1 MNSQNTPVHI
11 RLWHRD
17 FWLMAIANLLLTMSV
32 YMLIPTMPR
41 WFIDVQNF
49 SPLETGLSMAA
60 FGFGLFAFGS
70 FVSFLV
76 QRYRRHH
83 VCMWSV
89 VAMAA
94 LLFSLYYFD
103 SHVCQFVEIP
113 MVLLHRFFL
122 GATFGLA
129 QMVLTS
135 TLIIDTCESYQRTEA
150 NHSAAWFGR
159 FGLSLGPLA
168 GLLIDRFMGFDAV
181 LLAAAGVL
189 AVSVVLIMMVNFPFR
204 APADDV
210 PTTSLDRFFLTQGFP
225 LYVNLQLVSL
235 AIGILLSAVFSDLF
249 FAMMMV
255 GFLLAIMAQRIVFR
269 DAELKSEVVTGLILI
284 AVALLMMMTRTQ
296 QVVHYAAPMFV
307 GIGTGLIAS
316 RFLLYFIKL
325 SRHCQRGTSQSTFM
339 LGWES
344 GLAWGL
350 GIGLALS
357 YGRPQ
362 LALMM
367 SLGCVVIAL
376 LMYHFVHDWFTRHK
390 NR

>member
-1 MNSQNTPVHI
+1 
-11 RLWHRD
+11 
-17 FWLMAIANLLLTMSV
+17 
-32 YMLIPTMPR
+32 ML
-41 WFIDVQNF
+41 
-49 SPLETGLSMAA
+49 
-60 FGFGLFAFGS
+60 
-70 FVSFLV
+70 
-76 QRYRRHH
+76 
-83 VCMWSV
+83 
-89 VAMAA
+89 
-94 LLFSLYYFD
+94 
-103 SHVCQFVEIP
+103 
-113 MVLLHRFFL
+113 LLHRFFL

-168 GLLIDRFMGFDAV
+168 GLLIDRFVGFDAV
-181 LLAAAGVL
+181 LLAAAGIL
-189 AVSVVLIMMVNFPFR
+189 TVSVLLIMMVNFPFR

-210 PTTSLDRFFLTQGFP
+210 PTASLDRFFLTQGFP
-225 LYVNLQLVSL
+225 LYINLQLVSL
-235 AIGILLSAVFSDLF
+235 AIGILLSVVFSDLF

-269 DAELKSEVVTGLILI
+269 DAELKSEVVSGLILI

-344 GLAWGL
+344 GLAWGV
-350 GIGLALS
+350 GIGLALF

-362 LALMM
+362 LALMA

>member
-41 WFIDVQNF
+41 WLIDVQNF
-49 SPLETGLSMAA
+49 SPLEAGLSMAA

-83 VCMWSV
+83 VCMWSIV
-89 VAMAA
+89 IMAA
-94 LLFSLYYFD
+94 LLFSLHYSD
-103 SHVCQFVEIP
+103 TRSCQFVEIP
-113 MVLLHRFFL
+113 IVLLQRFFL

-168 GLLIDRFMGFDAV
+168 GLLIDRFVGFDAV
-181 LLAAAGVL
+181 LLSAVGILATSVL
-189 AVSVVLIMMVNFPFR
+189 LILLVDFPFR
-204 APADDV
+204 APADDI
-210 PTTSLDRFFLTQGFP
+210 PTTSLDRFFLMQGFP
-225 LYVNLQLVSL
+225 LYLNLQLVTV
-235 AIGILLSAVFSDLF
+235 AVGILLSVVISDLF

-255 GFLLAIMAQRIVFR
+255 GFLLAIIAQHFVFR
-269 DAELKSEVVTGLILI
+269 DAEL
-284 AVALLMMMTRTQ
+284 
-296 QVVHYAAPMFV
+296 
-307 GIGTGLIAS
+307 
-316 RFLLYFIKL
+316 
-325 SRHCQRGTSQSTFM
+325 
-339 LGWES
+339 
-344 GLAWGL
+344 
-350 GIGLALS
+350 
-357 YGRPQ
+357 
-362 LALMM
+362 
-367 SLGCVVIAL
+367 
-376 LMYHFVHDWFTRHK
+376 
-390 NR
+390 